1 MKSGGL
7 LSTGTGRGVG
17 KGIEFAF
24 KRGAA
29 DEVGFGSL
37 LDLEAQTIILGTY
50 SFFSLF
56 TQFGEYIENNDLIME
71 KLTKGRS

>member
-50 SFFSLF
+50 SFFF
-56 TQFGEYIENNDLIME
+56 VYTVWGVH
-71 KLTKGRS
+71 

>member
-37 LDLEAQTIILGTY
+37 LDLEAQTITLSLGTY

-56 TQFGEYIENNDLIME
+56 TQL
-71 KLTKGRS
+71 GRTLKVMT